1 MSELRNVVYKCW
13 KCGKEFTFEEGLESF
28 IKAEEREGYTFLRCP
43 YCGFRIIVKAR
54 RPSLKRVSSV

>member
-1 MSELRNVVYKCW
+1 M
-13 KCGKEFTFEEGLESF
+13 CGKEFTFEEGLESF

-54 RPSLKRVSSV
+54 RQGLKKVSAI

>member
-1 MSELRNVVYKCW
+1 MSELPSVTYKCW
-13 KCGKEFTFEEGLESF
+13 KCEKEFTLEEGLESF

-54 RPSLKRVSSV
+54 RPSPKRVRAV